1 VRKDAALS
9 SAFRGITFQLG
20 IRCLNRPLS
29 IQEQVVQLVGIAA
42 SGHGFMLTNDPLHDE
57 VGQRLV
63 QRLHPVVSATERHM
77 AGQLGGPLLPD
88 DVPGSAICSHNSER
102 GHLAT
107 TYARQQHLRDDC
119 LNRIR

>member
-1 VRKDAALS
+1 MRKDAALS

-20 IRCLNRPLS
+20 IRRLNRPLS

-77 AGQLGGPLLPD
+77 AGQLGSPLLPD
-88 DVPGSAICSHNSER
+88 DVPDGTICAHNSEC
-102 GHLAT
+102 GHLAAT
-107 TYARQQHLRDDC
+107 DARQQDLRDDC
-119 LNRIR
+119 LNSVR

>member
-1 VRKDAALS
+1 MRKDAALS

-77 AGQLGGPLLPD
+77 AGQLGSLSCRMMSLTAPFALTIPN
-88 DVPGSAICSHNSER
+88 A
-102 GHLAT
+102 AT
-107 TYARQQHLRDDC
+107 
-119 LNRIR
+119 